1 MDNGDNFV
9 FNNVWKIKKS
19 SFPFC
24 IILTSFCTPERIP
37 MYRSRVNRWINETP
51 YDIYLVDSNNT
62 GLGLKG
68 PRYTE
73 VLFNQY
79 SSKWF
84 INGKKA
90 GGFIDQSICETESMK
105 YIINKLKL
113 HEKYEYIFKITA
125 KYFIP
130 QFNILE
136 TIPKNRRFI
145 LQFRRC
151 HPNWHNT
158 EIYGVSSKI
167 IIDYLDQCPKYYDS
181 SRKWGVLDDSL
192 ETYMFKI
199 SRKYG
204 FLQLPP
210 LKLDMLTQRADGSV
224 FDWL

>member
-1 MDNGDNFV
+1 
-9 FNNVWKIKKS
+9 
-19 SFPFC
+19 
-24 IILTSFCTPERIP
+24 
-37 MYRSRVNRWINETP
+37 
-51 YDIYLVDSNNT
+51 
-62 GLGLKG
+62 
-68 PRYTE
+68 RYTE